1 MSDGVTMDDS
11 RLVRVMLV
19 DDDALMRTL
28 LARILNAQGEQVVA
42 QASDGDEVTSGVLA
56 HRPDVVLMDLRMA
69 RMNGIEATAQVRALA
84 NPPGVIALT
93 SFDTESAILDAI
105 AAGAAGFLAKDA
117 APEEIVQAVRQVAA
131 GEGALSPRA
140 ARVMVASVQAARH
153 DAIRLDARRR
163 LAELSQRELA
173 VATALVE
180 GRSNAEIGERLFVSE
195 GTVKTHLNAALAK
208 TGTENRVQLAV
219 LASQAR

>member
-1 MSDGVTMDDS
+1 M
-11 RLVRVMLV
+11 
-19 DDDALMRTL
+19 
-28 LARILNAQGEQVVA
+28 
-42 QASDGDEVTSGVLA
+42 
-56 HRPDVVLMDLRMA
+56 
-69 RMNGIEATAQVRALA
+69 
-84 NPPGVIALT
+84 
-93 SFDTESAILDAI
+93 
-105 AAGAAGFLAKDA
+105 
-117 APEEIVQAVRQVAA
+117 QAVRQVAA